1 MLEQYDLL
9 KNLVIGEFLWKVL
22 LEAEKRNFGQRSKYS
37 LYIPFCSC
45 RYDDEKKEWCGMLKE
60 IRYASGASCLSVG
73 LNLFKLSKL

>member
-1 MLEQYDLL
+1 MGNKCVFAESSRKGRIDA
-9 KNLVIGEFLWKVL
+9 LVEVL
-22 LEAEKRNFGQRSKYS
+22 SSSIYT
-37 LYIPFCSC
+37 YIPFCSY